1 MVIAQ
6 SREKGITAFVILK
19 DDERL
24 PQNLNSPA
32 IVVCRCGDST
42 NRELLIIKPLG
53 KLADASILA
62 GPAKPVCNFTEKG
75 GADPL
80 HQHDDGTWWFYEETW
95 TLENGPFDAKEDA
108 YEVLKAYCL
117 ELQTAKEKVVNDAKA
132 DDVVETDSSD
142 SSV

>member
-6 SREKGITAFVILK
+6 SREKGITAFVVLK
-19 DDERL
+19 DGERL

-53 KLADASILA
+53 QLADASILA
-62 GPAKPVCNFTEKG
+62 GPAKPICNFTESDS
-75 GADPL
+75 ADPL
-80 HQHDDGTWWFYEETW
+80 HQHEDGTWWFYEETW
-95 TLENGPFDAKEDA
+95 TLENGPFNTKDEA

-117 ELQTAKEKVVNDAKA
+117 ELQTTREKEVADATA
-132 DDVVETDSSD
+132 NVVEDGPSNSP
-142 SSV
+142 V